1 MISSQKSNFILRQ
14 IQSLK
19 FTILF
24 QKLIKISKIF
34 ISLSTS
40 SIFWSFQ
47 IEFSPFPSNFWN
59 VISLTASFLEL
70 SKCKLWN
77 YLTKFVIFFSKLT
90 KKVFFMRKDVHFP
103 MKTSILV
110 VTGKSFNDQVQH
122 TTHKWSDNRLW
133 ILKQLHQNHPIRILI
148 SWYYGRNILK

>member
-59 VISLTASFLEL
+59 IISLTASFLEL
-70 SKCKLWN
+70 SKWKLWN
-77 YLTKFVIFFSKLT
+77 YLTKFVIFFRNWP
-90 KKVFFMRKDVHFP
+90 KKCFFMREEIHFL
-103 MKTSILV
+103 MKNVDFSSYRIKVGLPRKV
-110 VTGKSFNDQVQH
+110 LQ
-122 TTHKWSDNRLW
+122 WSGSAYNA
-133 ILKQLHQNHPIRILI
+133 
-148 SWYYGRNILK
+148 